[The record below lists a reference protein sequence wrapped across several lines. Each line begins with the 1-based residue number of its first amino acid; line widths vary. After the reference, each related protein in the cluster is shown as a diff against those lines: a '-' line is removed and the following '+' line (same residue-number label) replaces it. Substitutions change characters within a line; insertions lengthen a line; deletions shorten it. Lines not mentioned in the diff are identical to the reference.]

1 MTSDVL
7 TPTLLQSMA
16 RTLSLM
22 DLIKSAETLK
32 ATGQKDSVVTLY
44 ATWVEHNAEHPLLYA
59 ALFNYS
65 VILTEV
71 GRIDTAREC
80 LERAIALNPDFMPAY
95 INLGRVYEVQGATA
109 VAVVQWS
116 SVLQKLALLNG
127 GAVTHKITA
136 LNQIAR
142 ALEAAAQDD
151 SAEEMLRQS
160 LEIDPTQRE
169 VAQHYIALR
178 QRQCEW
184 PVMAPWERV
193 SQQTLMLGLSPLS
206 ATALTDDPLFHLA
219 VAAHYNKVDVG
230 DPKTPITTWPRASAH
245 QGPLRVGYLSSDL
258 REHAVG
264 QLLAEVPGL
273 HDRSQVEVF
282 AYYCGPHSSD
292 PMHDDFKNSV
302 DHWLTINDLDDATV
316 ARRMVEDG
324 IQILVDVNGYTREA
338 RHRLLALRPAPVV
351 VNWLGYPGTQASPYH
366 HYLIADEWIIPPD
379 HELYYSEKVV
389 RLPCYQPNNRQRKAA
404 PHRPSRG
411 ELGLPEQAVVYCCFN
426 GAHKI
431 TRFVFERWLLIL
443 SRVPNSVLWLLASS
457 EAAQQRL
464 RDHAAAHGIDPA
476 RLIFAEKRV
485 NAEHLA
491 RYPAADL
498 FLDTSPY
505 GAHTTASD
513 ALWMGVPVLTQ
524 SGRSFAA
531 RVCGSLVRAA
541 GLPELVCESA
551 TDYVERAIALGQDQP
566 RLQALRDHLAAH
578 RESCPLFDT
587 PALVRGLE
595 QLYREMWS
603 EAQAGRLPR
612 PDLRNLDV
620 YLDVASETRYDEV
633 DVQTIEDYHG
643 WWQEKL
649 RRRHRVR
656 PISPDDRLF
665 PAEIADQP

>member
-1 MTSDVL
+1 MTRDVL

-32 ATGQKDSVVTLY
+32 ATGQTDSIVTLY
-44 ATWVEHNAEHPLLYA
+44 ATWVEHNADHPLLYA
-59 ALFNYS
+59 ALFNYA
-65 VILTEV
+65 VILTEL
-71 GRIDTAREC
+71 GRIDTARDC
-80 LERAIALNPDFMPAY
+80 LERAVALNPDFLPAA
-95 INLGRVYEVQGATA
+95 INLGRVYEIQGATA

-142 ALEAAAQDD
+142 TLETAAQDD

-160 LEIDPTQRE
+160 LEIDPSQRE

-184 PVMAPWERV
+184 PVMVPWERV
-193 SQQTLMLGLSPLS
+193 GHDTLMRGLSPLS
-206 ATALTDDPLFHLA
+206 AAALADDPLLHLA

-230 DPKTPITTWPRASAH
+230 DPQAPITAWPRAAAH
-245 QGPLRVGYLSSDL
+245 QGPLRIGYLSSDL

-264 QLLAEVPGL
+264 QLMAEVPVL
-273 HDRSQVEVF
+273 HDRARVELF

-292 PMHDDFKNSV
+292 PMHDAFKTAF
-302 DHWLTINDLDDATV
+302 DHWLDINALDDATV

-324 IQILVDVNGYTREA
+324 IQILVDLNGYTREA
-338 RHRLLALRPAPVV
+338 RHRLLALRPAPVI
-351 VNWLGYPGTQASPYH
+351 VNWLGYPGTLASPYH
-366 HYLIADEWIIPPD
+366 HYLIADAWIIPPED
-379 HELYYSEKVV
+379 EIHYSEKVV
-389 RLPCYQPNNRQRKAA
+389 RLPCYQPNNRQRRAA
-404 PHRPSRG
+404 PHRPGRA
-411 ELGLPEQAVVYCCFN
+411 ELGLPEQGLVYCCFN
-426 GAHKI
+426 GSHKI
-431 TRFVFERWLLIL
+431 TRFMFERWLLIL
-443 SRVPNSVLWLLASS
+443 SQVPDSVLWLLGGS
-457 EAAQQRL
+457 EGAQQRL

-476 RLIFAEKRV
+476 RLVFADKRV

-513 ALWMGVPVLTQ
+513 ALWMGVPVLTLA
-524 SGRSFAA
+524 GRSFAA

-541 GLPELVCESA
+541 GLPELVCDDA
-551 TDYVERAIALGQDQP
+551 TAYVEQAIALGRDRA
-566 RLQALRDHLAAH
+566 RLQALRDRLVAG
-578 RESCPLFDT
+578 RDQCVLFDT
-587 PALVRGLE
+587 PALVAALE
-595 QLYREMWS
+595 ARYHEMW
-603 EAQAGRLPR
+603 ADCQAGRLPR
-612 PDLRNLDV
+612 PDLANLDV
-620 YLDVASETRYDEV
+620 YLEIGAATHYDET
-633 DVQTIEDYHG
+633 DLQTVEDYHG
-643 WWQEKL
+643 WWRDRL

-656 PISPDDRLF
+656 PIAADARLF
-665 PAEIADQP
+665 PPSLAAEA